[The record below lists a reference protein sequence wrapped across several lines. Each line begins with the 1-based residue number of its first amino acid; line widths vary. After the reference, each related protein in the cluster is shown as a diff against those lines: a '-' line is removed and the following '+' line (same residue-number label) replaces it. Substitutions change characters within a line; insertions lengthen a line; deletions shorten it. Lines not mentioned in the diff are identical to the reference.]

1 MGAEADVSGLGAGF
15 AAVACFGSSVG
26 AGLGT
31 GLGAG
36 FRVLT
41 GGVSF
46 SAFGSDPRLA
56 LIGARA
62 GVFVSSAVDKMG
74 AWGGGGAGRIAAA
87 TSLTVGT
94 SGTGFVFGVSLA
106 TSFLGLGLGSGCSG
120 GGNPGHGLL
129 ALGGQGSGDIVF

>member
-1 MGAEADVSGLGAGF
+1 MFDLGFGSGLGAGL
-15 AAVACFGSSVG
+15 V
-26 AGLGT
+26 T

-46 SAFGSDPRLA
+46 SAFGFDSRLA

-62 GVFVSSAVDKMG
+62 GVLVSSAVDKVG
-74 AWGGGGAGRIAAA
+74 AWGGGAGRIAAA

-120 GGNPGHGLL
+120 GGNNRSAPPLSPPASPGPADLPCIR
-129 ALGGQGSGDIVF
+129 S